1 MTVLSARAGDT
12 AAARLRSWIALGRSD
27 VRALLSDI
35 VLTCYRTRRS
45 SSPSTRPDLWDVG
58 YLMEPAD
65 YWLSTELSDAIDAW
79 YLFWE
84 NHFDFERGWDDPQSR
99 AQWAQ
104 TGERVLAGLRR
115 EVDAFPDV
123 RYEPWPL
130 S

>member
-1 MTVLSARAGDT
+1 
-12 AAARLRSWIALGRSD
+12 
-27 VRALLSDI
+27 
-35 VLTCYRTRRS
+35 
-45 SSPSTRPDLWDVG
+45 
-58 YLMEPAD
+58 MEPAD

-115 EVDAFPDV
+115 EVRRQSTVSGVVAWRTMNEFACTMNEFACTINVFGSTMDEFGSTINARVGSAMVF
-123 RYEPWPL
+123 EE
-130 S
+130 SGE